1 MHKSRKYA
9 LMLLTLASFSYR
21 YWYAWHDV
29 SYRNRFVAGKKSRL
43 THSSVDTATS
53 THAGE
58 TLPLDNRTD
67 YTIKLSF
74 KNFFKFVACIF
85 SKNVIW

>member
-1 MHKSRKYA
+1 
-9 LMLLTLASFSYR
+9 MLITLASYSYI
-21 YWYAWHDV
+21 

-43 THSSVDTATS
+43 THVSVDITTS

-58 TLPLDNRTD
+58 TLSLDNRTD

-74 KNFFKFVACIF
+74 KNVSKLLGCTF
-85 SKNVIW
+85 SKNVI